1 MKTVSKLKEE
11 SMYEVRLILQFGVKV
26 KIIMPH
32 DEKAI
37 ILSNNKTGGYVWNV
51 GVKWMGWWPCRTRGR
66 EKYFWGYTE
75 VMNKNKLGEVS
86 LAKGI
91 KMIGKIEGNACW
103 ENSRESL

>member
-37 ILSNNKTGGYVWNV
+37 ILSNNKTGGYV
-51 GVKWMGWWPCRTRGR
+51 
-66 EKYFWGYTE
+66 
-75 VMNKNKLGEVS
+75 
-86 LAKGI
+86 
-91 KMIGKIEGNACW
+91 
-103 ENSRESL
+103 